1 MNTVTNQADP
11 VIAANPD
18 LKSYRVTLLEEP
30 GDRFTIVFDC
40 YAEDADHAA
49 EQAENAY
56 PGSEVKNCTI
66 MDNGALL
73 VSLDGGITYVPAVNG
88 VRLIYSGIE
97 LENRQQGELHLNMTH
112 EGLLTDVFDG
122 DTNLATDS
130 VMYQDIVDRLV
141 P

>member
-1 MNTVTNQADP
+1 MNTVTNQTDP

-18 LKSYRVTLLEEP
+18 LKSYRVTLSEAP

-56 PGSEVKNCTI
+56 PGCEVKNCMI
-66 MDNGALL
+66 MDSGVLL
-73 VSLDGGITYVPAVNG
+73 VSLDGGETYAPAVNG

-97 LENRQQGELHLNMTH
+97 LEDGQQGQLQLNMTH
-112 EGLLTDVFDG
+112 EGMIADVYEG
-122 DTNLATDS
+122 DDSIATDS
-130 VMYQDIVDRLV
+130 VMYQDIADRLM

>member
-1 MNTVTNQADP
+1 MNTVLNPIDP

-18 LKSYRVTLLEEP
+18 LKNYRVTLLEEP

-40 YAEDADHAA
+40 YAEDAEHAA

-56 PGSEVKNCTI
+56 PGCEVKNCTI
-66 MDNGALL
+66 MDSGVLL
-73 VSLDGGITYVPAVNG
+73 VSLDGGETYVPAVNG

-97 LENRQQGELHLNMTH
+97 LENRQQGQLQLNMTH
-112 EGLLTDVFDG
+112 EGMIADVYDG
-122 DTNLATDS
+122 EDSLATDS
-130 VMYQDIVDRLV
+130 VMYQEIVDRLM

>member
-30 GDRFTIVFDC
+30 GDRFAIVFDC
-40 YAEDADHAA
+40 YAEDAGHAA

-56 PGSEVKNCTI
+56 PGFEVKNCTI

-73 VSLDGGITYVPAVNG
+73 VSLDGGVTYVPAVNG